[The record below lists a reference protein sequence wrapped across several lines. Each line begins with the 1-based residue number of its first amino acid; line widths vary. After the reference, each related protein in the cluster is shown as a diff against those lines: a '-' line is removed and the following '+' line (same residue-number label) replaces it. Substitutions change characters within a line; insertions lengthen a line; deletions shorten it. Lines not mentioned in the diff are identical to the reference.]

1 MKFLQNIRSI
11 RDPVEQY
18 GVIEGRFLVDKLIYL

>member
-1 MKFLQNIRSI
+1 MAEKLPKLMG
-11 RDPVEQY
+11 DTMGQY